1 MSCGCHFFSFFFSL
15 SPSLSIS
22 VCVAKMLRASCP
34 TVYLF
39 NGAVQYVVKRLD
51 PSWWM
56 VTGCSG
62 LVFSMRWTVGEM
74 DSRLWTIWL
83 EPFDGH
89 TVHKTVH
96 LHTAGMTTKK
106 SILQSRANVSP
117 KMKNRAFPVN
127 DTSVWNSAAYFP
139 GFFFSLSLCGSG
151 ASDSLCINAI
161 IGIVVGKSKLVIWG
175 FLMRT
180 KFATTVLN
188 TA

>member
-1 MSCGCHFFSFFFSL
+1 MLAVFFFCL
-15 SPSLSIS
+15 KCRQVVPVSIYS
-22 VCVAKMLRASCP
+22 TAHCNMLWRGWIRP
-34 TVYLF
+34 GL
-39 NGAVQYVVKRLD
+39 
-51 PSWWM
+51 M

-96 LHTAGMTTKK
+96 LHTAGMTTKRKK
-106 SILQSRANVSP
+106 SILQSRANVFP

-127 DTSVWNSAAYFP
+127 DTSVWNNTAYFP
-139 GFFFSLSLCGSG
+139 GFCFFLHGSS
-151 ASDSLCINAI
+151 ASDGLWIGLCINT

-175 FLMRT
+175 LLMRT